1 MKFLTTFKTKTGLT
15 VRVRHIQATDAP
27 HFVDIFEH
35 MSSDSRYRRFHQSLD
50 NPIPRRVWVWE
61 EAERIA
67 HAYPP
72 MNNGLIAFADL
83 PDQPNAPIGAARY
96 MGLEPGV
103 GEVAISVRD
112 DLHGQGIGTYLL
124 KMLAQEAQAA
134 GVRKLVGTVQN
145 SNEAMWR
152 VLNRLDYPITRRL
165 QGTESEIEI
174 VLTAVKEDTV
184 KQM

>member
-1 MKFLTTFKTKTGLT
+1 MKILATFKTKTGLT

-27 HFVDIFEH
+27 HLVDIFEH
-35 MSSDSRYRRFHQSLD
+35 MSPDSRYRRFHQSLD
-50 NPIPRRVWVWE
+50 NPNPRRVWE

-67 HAYPP
+67 HAYPL
-72 MNNGLIAFADL
+72 MNKGLIAFADL
-83 PDQPNAPIGAARY
+83 PDQSNAPIGAARY
-96 MGLEPGV
+96 MGLEPGI

-112 DLHGQGIGTYLL
+112 DLHGQGIGTQLL
-124 KMLAQEAQAA
+124 KLLVREAQAA

-152 VLNRLDYPITRRL
+152 VLSRLDYPITRHL

-174 VLTAVKEDTV
+174 DLTAVNEDTAISHT
-184 KQM
+184 